1 MQYANVILFLSYRPR
16 GIEIFKTKNNREE
29 QTRRNNTNR
38 PCGCLFF
45 IDRICTHLLT
55 PSLMRCLYVTIFN
68 EFSIRTHHKTAC
80 GKYLYVYILI
90 FCACICDIRFFFFSM
105 EMGFADDNTFC
116 FMFTFSYCQNPFF
129 AYMHA
134 CMIHYHLIF
143 YTCVLGGAA
152 VSSIYNIHIT
162 YYIRHDHVF
171 TGIYTWKSRRTG
183 ET

>member
-1 MQYANVILFLSYRPR
+1 MLFYFCLTALAALK
-16 GIEIFKTKNNREE
+16 IFKTKNNREE

-90 FCACICDIRFFFFSM
+90 FCACICECDVRFFFFFQWKWALRTIIRSVSCLR
-105 EMGFADDNTFC
+105 FLTAKTLFLHTC
-116 FMFTFSYCQNPFF
+116 
-129 AYMHA
+129 MHA
-134 CMIHYHLIF
+134 
-143 YTCVLGGAA
+143 
-152 VSSIYNIHIT
+152 
-162 YYIRHDHVF
+162 
-171 TGIYTWKSRRTG
+171 
-183 ET
+183 